1 MKLTLTSWARE
12 NVCRNRGLKGTAP
25 DMLPLL
31 VTPGIT
37 ALEYAQR
44 RAKLAEALPPGGIAI
59 LAAADMK
66 YRSGSV
72 FYKFH
77 QEPNFLYLTGI

>member
-1 MKLTLTSWARE
+1 
-12 NVCRNRGLKGTAP
+12 
-25 DMLPLL
+25 

-44 RAKLAEALPPGGIAI
+44 RAKLAEALPAGGIAI
-59 LAAADMK
+59 LAAADTK

-77 QEPNFLYLTGI
+77 QEPNFLYLTGIFTLYAGEK

>member
-1 MKLTLTSWARE
+1 MKLTLIFWARE
-12 NVCRNRGLKGTAP
+12 NVCRGRGLNGIVP
-25 DMLPLL
+25 DMLPPL

-37 ALEYAQR
+37 AFEYAQR
-44 RAKLAEALPPGGIAI
+44 RAKLAEALPLGGIAI
-59 LAAADMK
+59 LAATDIK